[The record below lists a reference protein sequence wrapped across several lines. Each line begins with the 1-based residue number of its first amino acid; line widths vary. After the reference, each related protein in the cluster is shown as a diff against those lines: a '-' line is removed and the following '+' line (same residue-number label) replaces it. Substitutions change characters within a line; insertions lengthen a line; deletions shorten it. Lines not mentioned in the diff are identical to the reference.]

1 VRARVRGP
9 TGARMSKQTSTNVHV
24 GFDGTYIMHPHLL
37 SRSPPRP
44 APLPLPF
51 PILVHTHTRTRQTAL
66 ESACVC
72 VCAHERARVRNRMRA
87 SRVGSRLCRLRL
99 TARARV
105 LAGLLFARVNP
116 HGKQI
121 ASAELPSCSG
131 LLLSACLC
139 ALRSVQIPTRC
150 TDPRSR
156 TGRGSEDGR
165 CATREAATQ
174 CAHVRTRGAP

>member
-1 VRARVRGP
+1 MAHI
-9 TGARMSKQTSTNVHV
+9 SCILTSSLA
-24 GFDGTYIMHPHLL
+24 LL
-37 SRSPPRP
+37 R
-44 APLPLPF
+44 APLPCRFPF
-51 PILVHTHTRTRQTAL
+51 PSWCTHTPGPDKRLSSQRVSVYVRTSVHECAI
-66 ESACVC
+66 ACAPRAWAAG
-72 VCAHERARVRNRMRA
+72 CAGCASRRVR
-87 SRVGSRLCRLRL
+87 VCLRDCSSP
-99 TARARV
+99 
-105 LAGLLFARVNP
+105 RVNP